1 MPGAEAAI
9 ARADERGLAAG
20 AFAHGNFLGMAGD
33 RPGAQAAWRRA
44 RRLAVA
50 QADPATRVAAQRAL
64 HPPAATWLRAH
75 RLRTLLLAIGLVTI
89 GVFVAVPAA
98 VAVLLALVA
107 VYAWH
112 RPLVPGSPM
121 NAAPIDSGTGLNIG
135 GLSVSGDVGVPME
148 PSDQATAVR
157 PASLRDTAYAR
168 MLPVALG
175 GAAIVF
181 AAWAARAIDIDRIL
195 RGGSLAYALTIV
207 WLVAWAAPSVLA
219 PPSGDEIASPA
230 PEDEGS
236 IAVDVAI
243 PTPVPFSSWTIH
255 IAIGEPRLMPLVD
268 WVTARRRA
276 DAGRGMWIRKA
287 RGLLSLVGWLLVAA
301 FFAAMAVVPAHA
313 DVLRAARDTGSA
325 LIAMS
330 VLGIGVGRCLVHAAC
345 GVRDAGLREIAAS
358 VSYLIAVAAVFAAA
372 WWLGLLGS
380 WLAVLRW
387 IF

>member
-1 MPGAEAAI
+1 RCGASVATGLPRLLGGAAPSGAQRGRPTRWQRSPRRAVTKPNSDRSSTVRWRSRRRLTREARPTARAWRPNCSRGKARQPPARRRADERGVAVASYVLSYLEYKRGDMPGAEAAI

-230 PEDEGS
+230 PE
-236 IAVDVAI
+236 
-243 PTPVPFSSWTIH
+243 
-255 IAIGEPRLMPLVD
+255 
-268 WVTARRRA
+268 
-276 DAGRGMWIRKA
+276 
-287 RGLLSLVGWLLVAA
+287 
-301 FFAAMAVVPAHA
+301 
-313 DVLRAARDTGSA
+313 
-325 LIAMS
+325 
-330 VLGIGVGRCLVHAAC
+330 
-345 GVRDAGLREIAAS
+345 
-358 VSYLIAVAAVFAAA
+358 
-372 WWLGLLGS
+372 
-380 WLAVLRW
+380 
-387 IF
+387 